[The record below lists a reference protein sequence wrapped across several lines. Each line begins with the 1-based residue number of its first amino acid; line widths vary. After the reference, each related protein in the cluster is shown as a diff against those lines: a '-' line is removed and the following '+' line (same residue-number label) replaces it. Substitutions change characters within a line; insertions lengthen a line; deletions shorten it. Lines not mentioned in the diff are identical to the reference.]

1 MEGSLSMNKFHIQL
15 YEFVKRNGER
25 HLTTPQLTAMMDD
38 EGLFRS
44 FANKPYKL
52 LFRFMVNEGYVKR
65 FYSWGEWKEDEAE
78 KLEQEVGSRFSGN
91 ADIHYA
97 LQSIAYAL
105 GWIAE
110 VDSYDDTADINI
122 CQKFGLKEEVVEY
135 IAHGSKKCIGT
146 LIPSAMAMPVHHQLN
161 VIAHEEG
168 SVAEFVMSEMQ
179 IATNKELEEKIS
191 GEQIDGVA
199 MAIRQMRNG
208 RGFILGDMTG
218 IGKGRQLAM
227 LLKWATLQSDR
238 PVFVTEKS
246 VLFND
251 LFRDL
256 FDIGY
261 GDLRPFI
268 LNSDKE
274 AKITDANGN
283 IIYNLPDELEIKEFR
298 DTKRL
303 PAGYDF
309 LLLTYSQLSRDRSKN
324 WKADCVMNTIEG
336 AYLLMDESHNA
347 SGEESNVGEF
357 FREAVQKSCG
367 VCFASATYAK
377 YPSSMPIYAMK
388 TAMGEADISATQ
400 LIDIISHGGPILQEV
415 MAKGL
420 VSSGSMIRRQRDMK
434 DVERRLYTCDRVK
447 DVVKVQERYDKVID
461 LISDI
466 YDFQEEFISPYLRS
480 LSAEQIVCKKHKVG
494 KNEVFIRKKT
504 HIAYMHFT
512 LRMTPT
518 IRQLLFSI
526 KTEDAIQ
533 AALDEL
539 KAGHKPIIQINRTM
553 ESNYTSLAQPGTT
566 MPKAEFA
573 LCLLNC
579 LKDMFKYKALAA
591 TKKGKAVKYYEVE
604 QTFDMKD
611 LKKFFNND
619 EAKKAYDFLVKK
631 INSTDTSLPLSPID
645 YFVQCLESKG
655 YKVGEMTQRKTILK
669 YENIKD
675 GATGK
680 THAIMRKRIDKKR
693 MASDFNNGVLDV
705 LIGNRVMSSGISLHC
720 SDAFADK
727 RKRTVI
733 TWEYQDSADRQTQ
746 FDGRADRTGQL
757 QHCAFV
763 TLSSVIPAEQRFLMM
778 NERKLRSLNANVEAN
793 QHADDAGFDMLNK
806 YGTKVAKEYLHDNP
820 EKEVYFADDGHD
832 TFRGREDEA
841 AFITRFMRTLG
852 LLKCSE
858 QKEILD
864 DVMHR
869 YTELIRYLD
878 EIGENDLRPN
888 VLPLNATLL
897 SRTVFK
903 NGKRNSA
910 SVFGNDAMLD
920 EVEVDVLN
928 KPLTSVQ
935 IKAILPTLTST
946 DVLLKQIK
954 NYGKQKVANIRA
966 YYTQLQNDAA
976 RQLNSLRS
984 LGGHYT
990 PSHLAQLEERA
1001 NNTDMMNAQ
1010 ITKVET
1016 QTGLLC
1022 ELLNKFT
1029 NGQAVGIPMA
1039 LVADGEIEDNRLV
1052 DYVSTGLFLGF
1063 KVVGSKTTRSSIKAV
1078 FAVNDGRC
1086 RLDIP
1091 LTEESKLMTIHNQT
1105 HLGVMRQR
1113 LSKVTLDTW
1122 DSLLS
1127 NSTRERVYIVTG
1139 NLLSGIA
1146 YAKEFGKNVG
1156 NRKLRQLA
1164 MNKGRGH
1171 LVTYTDDMGRVK
1183 NGYMLSRMFRP
1194 TDIQLYAPKS

>member
-1 MEGSLSMNKFHIQL
+1 MMNNDLPNIAKE
-15 YEFVKRNGER
+15 YKRTIAG
-25 HLTTPQLTAMMDD
+25 
-38 EGLFRS
+38 
-44 FANKPYKL
+44 
-52 LFRFMVNEGYVKR
+52 RFMLVEG
-65 FYSWGEWKEDEAE
+65 A
-78 KLEQEVGSRFSGN
+78 KLK
-91 ADIHYA
+91 DK
-97 LQSIAYAL
+97 L
-105 GWIAE
+105 
-110 VDSYDDTADINI
+110 
-122 CQKFGLKEEVVEY
+122 
-135 IAHGSKKCIGT
+135 
-146 LIPSAMAMPVHHQLN
+146 
-161 VIAHEEG
+161 
-168 SVAEFVMSEMQ
+168 
-179 IATNKELEEKIS
+179 S
-191 GEQIDGVA
+191 GE
-199 MAIRQMRNG
+199 
-208 RGFILGDMTG
+208 
-218 IGKGRQLAM
+218 
-227 LLKWATLQSDR
+227 
-238 PVFVTEKS
+238 
-246 VLFND
+246 
-251 LFRDL
+251 
-256 FDIGY
+256 
-261 GDLRPFI
+261 
-268 LNSDKE
+268 
-274 AKITDANGN
+274 
-283 IIYNLPDELEIKEFR
+283 
-298 DTKRL
+298 
-303 PAGYDF
+303 
-309 LLLTYSQLSRDRSKN
+309 
-324 WKADCVMNTIEG
+324 
-336 AYLLMDESHNA
+336 
-347 SGEESNVGEF
+347 
-357 FREAVQKSCG
+357 
-367 VCFASATYAK
+367 
-377 YPSSMPIYAMK
+377 
-388 TAMGEADISATQ
+388 
-400 LIDIISHGGPILQEV
+400 
-415 MAKGL
+415 
-420 VSSGSMIRRQRDMK
+420 
-434 DVERRLYTCDRVK
+434 
-447 DVVKVQERYDKVID
+447 
-461 LISDI
+461 
-466 YDFQEEFISPYLRS
+466 
-480 LSAEQIVCKKHKVG
+480 
-494 KNEVFIRKKT
+494 
-504 HIAYMHFT
+504 
-512 LRMTPT
+512 
-518 IRQLLFSI
+518 
-526 KTEDAIQ
+526 
-533 AALDEL
+533 
-539 KAGHKPIIQINRTM
+539 
-553 ESNYTSLAQPGTT
+553 
-566 MPKAEFA
+566 
-573 LCLLNC
+573 
-579 LKDMFKYKALAA
+579 
-591 TKKGKAVKYYEVE
+591 
-604 QTFDMKD
+604 
-611 LKKFFNND
+611 
-619 EAKKAYDFLVKK
+619 DFLVTKK
-631 INSTDTSLPLSPID
+631 MDGIMLVVFVRDGEVSAYTSHGNAVPGKLPCLQELKHIVNQGGINNMTLGAELYATIRDSGRERVCDVAKAIAHPEMHDKLHIAPFDIID
-645 YFVQCLESKG
+645 
-655 YKVGEMTQRKTILK
+655 I
-669 YENIKD
+669 
-675 GATGK
+675 A
-680 THAIMRKRIDKKR
+680 
-693 MASDFNNGVLDV
+693 
-705 LIGNRVMSSGISLHC
+705 LHC
-720 SDAFADK
+720 SDAFTDQ

-733 TWEYQDSADRQTQ
+733 TWEHQDSADRQTQ

-806 YGTKVAKEYLHDNP
+806 YGTKVALEYLHDNP

-841 AFITRFMRTLG
+841 AFITKFMRTLG

-928 KPLTSVQ
+928 KPLTSGQ

-954 NYGKQKVANIRA
+954 NHGKQKVANIRA
-966 YYTQLQNDAA
+966 YYTQLQRDAA
-976 RQLNSLRS
+976 RQLHDLRS

-1001 NNTDMMNAQ
+1001 NNIDMMNAQ
-1010 ITKVET
+1010 ITKVEA

-1052 DYVSTGLFLGF
+1052 DYVSVGLFLGF

-1091 LTEESKLMTIHNQT
+1091 LTEESKLMTIYNQT